1 MSLLLVLY
9 DFDDQQFRSSMR
21 ASTSTAGTLVSLDR
35 ASPTNRELFHYGSAT
50 NQPTKAA
57 CFRRRRKKGKHFFSL
72 SLFRLVSSIVQ
83 HTGGQK
89 EEGEEGPVD
98 GSKIRLP
105 RMAGTLLYLGIVSNS
120 RQREDGDCRF
130 ELSQR
135 YPTADTKF
143 FEE

>member
-1 MSLLLVLY
+1 MLY

-50 NQPTKAA
+50 NQPTKQPKQPA
-57 CFRRRRKKGKHFFSL
+57 FEEEEKKENISSLSL

-89 EEGEEGPVD
+89 EEGEEGLVD
-98 GSKIRLP
+98 GSKIILP